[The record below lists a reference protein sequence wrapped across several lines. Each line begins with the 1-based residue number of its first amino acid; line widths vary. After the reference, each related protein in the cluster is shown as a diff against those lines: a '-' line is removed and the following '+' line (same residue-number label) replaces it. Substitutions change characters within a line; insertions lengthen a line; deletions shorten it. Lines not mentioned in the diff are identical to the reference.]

1 MLISLM
7 EGILSKYIHIYNHHV
22 YILNILQFVSYT
34 EAENNSE
41 NVKKNQRMKQNQKF
55 LLSWCFHS
63 NGSESHN

>member
-1 MLISLM
+1 M
-7 EGILSKYIHIYNHHV
+7 YV
-22 YILNILQFVSYT
+22 LNILQFVSYT

-41 NVKKNQRMKQNQKF
+41 NLKKNQRMKQNQKF